1 MKFDTDRVSGTLMTF
16 FALIFA
22 CDDVLALSWLDL
34 AKLSLMNLILPKVV
48 RSQGSSPITM
58 KFGTYRFS
66 GTLITFLALIFVY
79 DDVLALSWLDLAKLN
94 QMSLI

>member
-1 MKFDTDRVSGTLMTF
+1 MKFDTGRFSGTLITF
-16 FALIFA
+16 LALICA

-34 AKLSLMNLILPKVV
+34 AKLSLMNLILPKII
-48 RSQGSSPITM
+48 RSQGSSLIAL

-79 DDVLALSWLDLAKLN
+79 DHVLALSWLDLAKLN